1 MILARTV
8 HPKHRRLLLC
18 LVIILLAVA
27 AYFAW
32 PTPVPALPAQLST
45 AVPAEC
51 RQLLLLLSP
60 STTSIQA
67 RLWRLRRESAAHS
80 WQVDAGPLA
89 ATVGRKGLAWG
100 LGLHSA
106 TAPEGFPIK
115 QEGDKCSP
123 AGVFALPFTF
133 GIAPTALQLR
143 MPYVPLTDT
152 IIGVDDPASRYYNQV
167 VDSALVE
174 RDWSSHEP
182 MRRWGDLYQWGA
194 MIGHNPQC
202 QPGRGSCIF
211 LHRWPAPG
219 KATAGCTA
227 LSAEDLRDTIAWL
240 DAEQKPHLLQGLSS
254 W

>member
-1 MILARTV
+1 M
-8 HPKHRRLLLC
+8 
-18 LVIILLAVA
+18 
-27 AYFAW
+27 
-32 PTPVPALPAQLST
+32 
-45 AVPAEC
+45 PAEC
-51 RQLLLLLSP
+51 RQLLLVLSP
-60 STTSIQA
+60 ATASVQA
-67 RLWRLRRESAAHS
+67 QLWRLSREDASHPWA
-80 WQVDAGPLA
+80 VDAGPLP
-89 ATVGRKGLAWG
+89 ATLGHKGLAWG

-115 QEGDKCSP
+115 HEGDKCSP

-133 GIAPTALQLR
+133 GIAATAAQLH
-143 MPYVPLTDT
+143 MPYIPLTDS

-167 VDSALVE
+167 VDSALVQ
-174 RDWSSHEP
+174 RDWTSHEP

-219 KATAGCTA
+219 KGTAGCTA